1 MMKVNKG
8 KEGDQWVKESVD
20 AGTKNAQICLVSL
33 NFLLSVAKVVLTI
46 FMVGI
51 RILILKPVL
60 FAVGKS

>member
-20 AGTKNAQICLVSL
+20 AGMKNAQICLVSL
-33 NFLLSVAKVVLTI
+33 NFLLNAAKVVPTL

-51 RILILKPVL
+51 RILMWKPVH